1 MKSFQQ
7 YITERPVKL
16 SLDLPHRGS
25 IPREIRGLDNPN
37 LSDITGF
44 AKNAPQNKLRFLI
57 NSKGHMTV
65 WRAMDG
71 IHQQV
76 ITGESREKEKF
87 ALGYM
92 VLHSVGD
99 DTSWDVYLSPH
110 PKANMKFAK
119 KNDTFQGIV
128 KTTGKYALSKE
139 I

>member
-1 MKSFQQ
+1 
-7 YITERPVKL
+7 
-16 SLDLPHRGS
+16 
-25 IPREIRGLDNPN
+25 
-37 LSDITGF
+37 
-44 AKNAPQNKLRFLI
+44 
-57 NSKGHMTV
+57 MTV

-76 ITGESREKEKF
+76 ITGESREEEDF

-92 VLHSVGD
+92 VLLDD